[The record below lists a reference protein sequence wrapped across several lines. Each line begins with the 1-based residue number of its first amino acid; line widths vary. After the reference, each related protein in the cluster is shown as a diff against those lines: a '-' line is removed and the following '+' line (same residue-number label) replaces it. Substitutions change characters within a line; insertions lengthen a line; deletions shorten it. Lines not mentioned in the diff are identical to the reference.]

1 MKQTQKKIE
10 ILSYHKQTNKHT
22 QTNKKNNIKYLSTVE
37 NNAPAPSP
45 PFSPYS
51 SLTNTIQNE

>member
-22 QTNKKNNIKYLSTVE
+22 QTNKKIKYLSTVE
-37 NNAPAPSP
+37 NNAPAPPP
-45 PFSPYS
+45 PFIFIPP
-51 SLTNTIQNE
+51 